1 MPSPTGEIA
10 GLILAGGASR
20 RMGGGHKFLL
30 ALGGETMLDRTIARL
45 SPQVARLAISANCDP
60 ALLGA
65 TGLPVLADPP
75 PAPRGPLSGLAAGL
89 AWAAAQDFSHV
100 VTAASDTPFFPEDL
114 VSRLRAAAS
123 SADAVVFAASE
134 GRVHPVFGLWP
145 VRVAPMLGRFLR
157 EDAGSR
163 MMDFVERCEWTSV
176 DFPCPDGLD
185 PFFNVNTKAEL
196 AEAERRI
203 GEDG

>member
-20 RMGGGHKFLL
+20 RMGRGHKFLL
-30 ALGGETMLDRTIARL
+30 ELGGETMLDRTVARL

-60 ALLGA
+60 ALLGG
-65 TGLPVLADPP
+65 TRLPVLADPP

-89 AWAAAQDFSHV
+89 EWAAAQNFSRV

-114 VSRLRAAAS
+114 VSRLCAAAS
-123 SADAVVFAASE
+123 SADAVVLAASN

-145 VRVAPMLGRFLR
+145 VCVAPMLGRFLR

-176 DFPCPDGLD
+176 DFPCPKGLD
-185 PFFNVNTKAEL
+185 PFFNVNTSAEF

-203 GEDG
+203 GGKM